1 MAQIH
6 DRRHQ
11 DYRSIDFDFYRKQ
24 AAALRSQARRDTFKS
39 NIAIRFVMISLAAI
53 FMAALVTLMQS
64 QSIQSAWI

>member
-39 NIAIRFVMISLAAI
+39 NTAIRFVMISLAAI

>member
-11 DYRSIDFDFYRKQ
+11 DYCPIDFDFYRKQ

-39 NIAIRFVMISLAAI
+39 SATIGFVTISLAAI
-53 FMAALVTLMQS
+53 FMAALLTSMQF